1 MLQIILSA
9 NKSYILSTI
18 LQIANADRHLSTL
31 IKTLKGTEL
40 EFKLNGSGS
49 FTFLAPINLAFGNLA
64 PAFFDKL
71 LKKENLDKL
80 SDLLAFHIL
89 SEKRLHRD
97 FRNGQ
102 KLKTINGKELNVTVN
117 DQEVRINGAKILSRD
132 RQGSNGVV
140 HSIDAVNIP
149 A

>member
-1 MLQIILSA
+1 
-9 NKSYILSTI
+9 LSTI

-31 IKTLKGTEL
+31 IKTLKGTDV
-40 EFKLNGSGS
+40 EFKLNGSGP

-64 PAFFDKL
+64 PALFEKL
-71 LKKENLDKL
+71 LKKENLETL
-80 SDLLAFHIL
+80 SELLAFHIL
-89 SEKRLHRD
+89 TEKKLHKD

-102 KLKTINGKELNVTVN
+102 KVKTINGKELNVTVT
-117 DQEVRINGAKILSRD
+117 EGAVRINGAKILSRD